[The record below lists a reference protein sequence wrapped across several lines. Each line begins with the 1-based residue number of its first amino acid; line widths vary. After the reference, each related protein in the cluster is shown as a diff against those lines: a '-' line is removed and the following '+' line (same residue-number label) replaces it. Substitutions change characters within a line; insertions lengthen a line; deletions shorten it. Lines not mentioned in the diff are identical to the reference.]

1 MEKVKS
7 FVFKH
12 FEEILVL
19 VVSLIVVSASF
30 FVFQQLAF
38 LNFYYLPV
46 LISGYVLG
54 RRMSILTSV
63 FCVALI
69 AFTAINS
76 PHIFQ
81 GKTGGLLLVSDL
93 MLWGGFLILAGYV
106 VGTLYEQ
113 KEKKIQELKN
123 AYVGVLEILTKYLE
137 SYDKYTRSHSLRVA
151 DYATNIAIAME
162 LPRNHVENIKVAA
175 LLHDIGKIEISSDLI
190 KKAAALTDEE
200 KKEVDAHAQK
210 GKELLSMVG
219 GVLKEAMPIVE
230 AHHSYFVQVNS
241 SEKKRIKQVPLD
253 ARVLAVADAFDAMV
267 TDRPYRKGKTHWE
280 ALEELDRCAGTQ
292 FDPKV
297 VEAFKRTYT
306 EKAYAE
312 KPEAVQV

>member
-1 MEKVKS
+1 MEKVKD

-46 LISGYVLG
+46 LVSGYVLG
-54 RRMSILTSV
+54 RRMSILTAV

-69 AFTAINS
+69 VFTAVNS

-81 GKTGGLLLVSDL
+81 GKTGSVLLVSDL

-137 SYDKYTRSHSLRVA
+137 SYDKYTRSHSL
-151 DYATNIAIAME
+151 
-162 LPRNHVENIKVAA
+162 
-175 LLHDIGKIEISSDLI
+175 
-190 KKAAALTDEE
+190 
-200 KKEVDAHAQK
+200 
-210 GKELLSMVG
+210 
-219 GVLKEAMPIVE
+219 
-230 AHHSYFVQVNS
+230 
-241 SEKKRIKQVPLD
+241 
-253 ARVLAVADAFDAMV
+253 
-267 TDRPYRKGKTHWE
+267 
-280 ALEELDRCAGTQ
+280 
-292 FDPKV
+292 
-297 VEAFKRTYT
+297 
-306 EKAYAE
+306 
-312 KPEAVQV
+312 

>member
-1 MEKVKS
+1 MEKVKD

-12 FEEILVL
+12 FEKILVL
-19 VVSLIVVSASF
+19 SLALVVVVANF
-30 FVFQQLAF
+30 FIFQKLAF

-46 LISGYVLG
+46 LVSGFVLG
-54 RRMSILTSV
+54 RRMSIFTAL

-69 AFTAINS
+69 TFSAINN
-76 PHIFQ
+76 PYLFQ
-81 GKTGGLLLVSDL
+81 TKNSGLLLITDL

-113 KEKKIQELKN
+113 KEKKIGELKK
-123 AYVGVLEILTKYLE
+123 AYVGVLEILAKYLE
-137 SYDKYTRSHSLRVA
+137 SYDRYTRSHSLRVA

-162 LPRNHVENIKVAA
+162 LPRHQVENIKVAA
-175 LLHDIGKIEISSDLI
+175 LLHDIGKVEISSDLI

-200 KKEVDAHAQK
+200 KKEVDTHPQK
-210 GKELLSMVG
+210 GLELLSMVG

-230 AHHSYFVQVNS
+230 AHHDYFMKTDS
-241 SEKKRIKQVPLD
+241 SEKRGGKQIPLGARI
-253 ARVLAVADAFDAMV
+253 LAVADSFDAMV

-280 ALEELDRCAGTQ
+280 AMEELDRFAGTQ
-292 FDPKV
+292 FDPQV
-297 VEAFKRTYT
+297 VEAFKRVYA

-312 KPEAVQV
+312 KAEVV